1 MQHTRAP
8 TASAWRRYTTDDDT
22 PIAVPSLSN
31 SSNGGSTS
39 STSTSFEE
47 QDDITNTELYTN
59 FKEAFNITLRNNPG
73 ILPSQSNIIDSL
85 QKTLFK
91 VQKRRVQKER
101 ELRNQLDKVKSE
113 KDTVENQLR
122 KEMGTTALTL
132 EELTNE
138 LDTARSKRDAL
149 SLSVERELANIQAV
163 KDQLKIK
170 MSDVTKEKGE
180 LSKHLK
186 YISQSR
192 IDLEKTL
199 EIELELV
206 EKDREALKKVA
217 TERAKLQQQK
227 RDNKEVE
234 DEIEALSA
242 VAAKEQEALQ
252 LQKATLKNRIDQLKK
267 ENENTRQSL
276 EQEEKQLKDMATVM
290 QAKKATLVESKT
302 NIENQYQ
309 KEILDLRSQMQR
321 STIIHEDEMEHVVKS
336 KIKEWKGGSTLQ
348 YNKPSI
354 KSRLETK
361 LKKVLPDDESESE
374 TRQYRYNNKE
384 VKMENEIYHLK
395 QKLDQAKAAREG
407 VSDRAR
413 LSLQTPRT
421 PREHIHHRASTS
433 PMPDDREKEIQ
444 FLRDELRMSKLRSSD
459 VGYPTQNTR
468 YRSPDHLRY
477 LDISDR
483 SRQSGNRYPFDRDK
497 YEKTPNSRDRYDV
510 ISSPMPR
517 MKPLTSRHSDRRVSY
532 SRFDEERDDT
542 GLSRYPQDSRREG
555 RHRYRDRYY

>member
-8 TASAWRRYTTDDDT
+8 TASAWRRYAAADDT
-22 PIAVPSLSN
+22 TRMAVPSLSN
-31 SSNGGSTS
+31 SSNGGSS

-47 QDDITNTELYTN
+47 RDDITNTELYTN

-73 ILPSQSNIIDSL
+73 ILPGSSSIIDSL

-101 ELRNQLDKVKSE
+101 ELRSQLDKVKSE
-113 KDTVENQLR
+113 KDKVENQLR

-138 LDTARSKRDAL
+138 LDTARSKRDTL
-149 SLSVERELANIQAV
+149 RLSVERELANIQAV

-206 EKDREALKKVA
+206 EKDRVALKKVA
-217 TERAKLQQQK
+217 TQRTKLQQQK
-227 RDNKEVE
+227 RDNKELE

-252 LQKATLKNRIDQLKK
+252 LQKATLKERIDQLKK
-267 ENENTRQSL
+267 ENEDTRQSL
-276 EQEEKQLKDMATVM
+276 EQEEKQLKDIATVM
-290 QAKKATLVESKT
+290 QAKKTTLIESKA

-321 STIIHEDEMEHVVKS
+321 STIIHEDEMEQVVKS
-336 KIKEWKGGSTLQ
+336 KIKEWKDTSGSVLQ
-348 YNKPSI
+348 YSKPSI
-354 KSRLETK
+354 KSRLESK
-361 LKKVLPDDESESE
+361 LKKVLPDDDSVGE
-374 TRQYRYNNKE
+374 YRYNNKE
-384 VKMENEIYHLK
+384 AKMQNKTQLE
-395 QKLDQAKAAREG
+395 QAKTAREG
-407 VSDRAR
+407 ASDRAR
-413 LSLQTPRT
+413 QSLQTPRT
-421 PREHIHHRASTS
+421 PREHIYHRASTS
-433 PMPDDREKEIQ
+433 PVPDRDREVEIQ
-444 FLRDELRMSKLRSSD
+444 YLRDELSKLRTSSN
-459 VGYPTQNTR
+459 VGHPTQNTR
-468 YRSPDHLRY
+468 YRSPDRFRS

-483 SRQSGNRYPFDRDK
+483 SGRSRHSGSRCPID
-497 YEKTPNSRDRYDV
+497 RDRYD
-510 ISSPMPR
+510 ITPIDRGQFASPMPR
-517 MKPLTSRHSDRRVSY
+517 IKPLTSRHSDRRVSY

-555 RHRYRDRYY
+555 GHRYRDRYY